1 MPQIVTLTINP
12 AVDISWEV
20 PDVVATRKLRSSRG
34 TVFPGGGGIN
44 VSHVISELGGESTA
58 VFTQGGVIG
67 TLLTELLDDYA
78 IDRRVIKVAGRT
90 RLSATVFEQ
99 STNDEYRVTPPGP
112 DLTEN
117 EWQAF
122 IDVVSELDCEYIVCS
137 GSVPKGV
144 PNDFYARI
152 VAIAKKRGSKVI
164 LDTSGRPLIEA
175 LKQGVYVVKPNLRE
189 LENLVGRKAPT
200 RERQL
205 EISRQIV
212 EEGRAEFVALT
223 LGVHGALL
231 VWKDG
236 EICLP
241 SPNVEKKSAVGA
253 GSSFV
258 AGLVQGMAEG
268 RSCQHAFALAVACG
282 AAALITPGTEMCLK
296 EDVDRL
302 YAEIVAEA
310 LPAAQQ

>member
-20 PDVVATRKLRSSRG
+20 RDVVATRKLRSSG
-34 TVFPGGGGIN
+34 GMVFPGGGGIN
-44 VSHVISELGGESTA
+44 VSHVISVLGGESTA

-78 IDRRVIKVAGRT
+78 IDRRVIKVVGRT

-99 STNDEYRVTPPGP
+99 STHDEYRVTPPGP
-112 DLTEN
+112 ELLES
-117 EWQAF
+117 EWRAF
-122 IDVVSELDCEYIVCS
+122 IDVVSELDSEYLVCS

-152 VAIAKKRGSKVI
+152 ATVAKKRGSKVI

-175 LKQGVYVVKPNLRE
+175 LKEGVYLVKPNLRE

-200 RERQL
+200 PEAQE
-205 EISRQIV
+205 EIARQIV
-212 EEGRAEFVALT
+212 DEGRAEIVALT
-223 LGVHGALL
+223 LGREGALL

-236 EICLP
+236 QKRLS
-241 SPNVEKKSAVGA
+241 SPDVERKSAVGA
-253 GSSFV
+253 GGSFV
-258 AGLVQGMAEG
+258 AGLVFGLADG
-268 RSCQHAFALAVACG
+268 RSLEDAFTLAVACG
-282 AAALITPGTEMCLK
+282 AAALITPGTEMCRK
-296 EDVDRL
+296 ADVDRL
-302 YAEIVAEA
+302 YSQ
-310 LPAAQQ
+310 LRG

>member
-20 PDVVATRKLRSSRG
+20 RDVVATRKLRSSG
-34 TVFPGGGGIN
+34 GMVFPGGGGIN
-44 VSHVISELGGESTA
+44 VSHVISVLGGESTA

-99 STNDEYRVTPPGP
+99 STHDEYRVTPPGP
-112 DLTEN
+112 ELTES
-117 EWQAF
+117 EWRAF
-122 IDVVSELDCEYIVCS
+122 IEVVSELDCEYLVCS

-152 VAIAKKRGSKVI
+152 ATIAKKRGCKVI

-175 LKQGVYVVKPNLRE
+175 LKVGVYLVKPNLRE
-189 LENLVGRKAPT
+189 LENLVGHKAPT
-200 RERQL
+200 PEKQEKL
-205 EISRQIV
+205 ARQIV
-212 EEGRAEFVALT
+212 DEGRAEIVALT
-223 LGVHGALL
+223 LGRHGALL

-236 EICLP
+236 QIRMA
-241 SPNVEKKSAVGA
+241 SPDVERKSAVGA
-253 GSSFV
+253 GSSFI
-258 AGLVQGMAEG
+258 AGLVFGCAEG
-268 RSCQHAFALAVACG
+268 RPLEDTFALAVSCG
-282 AAALITPGTEMCLK
+282 AAALITPGTEMCRK
-296 EDVDRL
+296 ADVDRL
-302 YAEIVAEA
+302 YAQ
-310 LPAAQQ
+310 LRG

>member
-20 PDVVATRKLRSSRG
+20 RDVVATRKLRSSG
-34 TVFPGGGGIN
+34 GMVFPGGGGIN
-44 VSHVISELGGESTA
+44 VSHVISVLGGESTA

-99 STNDEYRVTPPGP
+99 STHDEYRVTPPGP

-117 EWQAF
+117 EWHAF
-122 IDVVSELDCEYIVCS
+122 IDLVSDLDCEYLVCS
-137 GSVPKGV
+137 GSVPQGV

-152 VAIAKKRGSKVI
+152 AASAKKRGSKVI

-175 LKQGVYVVKPNLRE
+175 LKQGVYLVKPTQRE

-200 RERQL
+200 PETQE
-205 EISRQIV
+205 EIARQIV
-212 EEGRAEFVALT
+212 DEGRAEIVALT
-223 LGVHGALL
+223 LGRAGALL

-236 EICLP
+236 QKRLA
-241 SPNVEKKSAVGA
+241 SPDVEKKSAVGA

-258 AGLVQGMAEG
+258 AGLVFGLADG
-268 RSCQHAFALAVACG
+268 RSLEDAFALAVACG
-282 AAALITPGTEMCLK
+282 AAALITPGTEMCRK
-296 EDVDRL
+296 ADVDRL
-302 YAEIVAEA
+302 YAQ
-310 LPAAQQ
+310 LRG

>member
-20 PDVVATRKLRSSRG
+20 PDVVATRKLRSGRG

-99 STNDEYRVTPPGP
+99 STDDEYRVTPPGP
-112 DLTEN
+112 DLTED
-117 EWQAF
+117 EWRAF
-122 IDVVSELDCEYIVCS
+122 IDVVAQLDCEYLVCS

-152 VAIAKKRGSKVI
+152 AAIAKDRGSKVI

-175 LKQGVYVVKPNLRE
+175 LKQGVYLVKPNLRE

-200 RERQL
+200 PELQ
-205 EISRQIV
+205 EQIARQIV
-212 EEGRAEFVALT
+212 DEGRAEIVALT
-223 LGVHGALL
+223 LGRHGALL

-236 EICLP
+236 QMRLA
-241 SPNVEKKSAVGA
+241 SPDVDKKSAVGA

-258 AGLVQGMAEG
+258 AGLVFGCAEG
-268 RSCQHAFALAVACG
+268 RSLEDTFALAVACG
-282 AAALITPGTEMCLK
+282 AAALITPGTEMCRK
-296 EDVDRL
+296 ADVDRL
-302 YAEIVAEA
+302 YAQ
-310 LPAAQQ
+310 LRG